1 MYRRTAIALIAAA
14 AISACSDST
23 APKQIASRTDGLSTK
38 QDPSAVVEH
47 VNEHFEIL
55 YYQTNPCTGELI
67 QFLGRYHIN
76 GTITTTSEGQE
87 SKLHLNTE
95 DFQGVGLFTGLKYL
109 YHQQTHQEDMFT
121 YNPFTEQLEYRVS
134 YDVISQGSTD
144 NFHGDFAYTF
154 SYPPYNF
161 QITRDDAVCNG

>member
-23 APKQIASRTDGLSTK
+23 SPNPSHIDGLSLK
-38 QDPSAVVEH
+38 QDPSEVVEH

-55 YYQTNPCTGELI
+55 YFQENPCTGELI
-67 QFLGRYHIN
+67 QFLGRYHVN
-76 GTITTTSEGQE
+76 GTITTTSTGVD

-95 DFQGVGLFTGLKYL
+95 DFQGVSLTTGLKYL
-109 YHQQTHQEDMFT
+109 YHQQTHLTDMFT
-121 YNPFTEQLEYRVS
+121 YNPATEQFEERVS

-144 NFHGDFAYTF
+144 NFHGDIVTTF
-154 SYPPYNF
+154 TYPPPDF
-161 QITRDDAVCNG
+161 QIIRDDARCTG